1 MACHGQ
7 APRGATE
14 PPDSRAV
21 GRDPQIAENNGQC
34 RDMIIVIF
42 HELLGM
48 SHAQKLEWTLR
59 RCHAFL
65 SNFKIPQFYLNCN
78 ANRLVYTLYFTLV
91 LKPTLTIRLS

>member
-34 RDMIIVIF
+34 RDMIIVII

-48 SHAQKLEWTLR
+48 FPCPKARILNFSGKLR

-78 ANRLVYTLYFTLV
+78 ANRLV
-91 LKPTLTIRLS
+91 